1 MKKSILTKLLLKW
14 LLVISVAIIWTQ
26 PTKADGHSA
35 YLHALTDL
43 RAARWLIAN
52 RPGGWAQTDNE
63 AIAIHAIEVAV
74 YEIIKAD
81 IDDGKYYNDAPDLP
95 NINIPD
101 RQGRIQRAIELI
113 RKARA
118 DVNLDDDDT
127 FAGGL
132 KLRELSHIDEALRLT
147 ENALPG
153 K

>member
-1 MKKSILTKLLLKW
+1 MSIS
-14 LLVISVAIIWTQ
+14 IMCIQA
-26 PTKADGHSA
+26 TKADTHSA

-63 AIAIHAIEVAV
+63 AMAIHAIEVAV

-81 IDDGKYYNDAPDLP
+81 IDDGKYYNSVPDMP
-95 NINIPD
+95 DINIPD
-101 RQGRIQRAIELI
+101 RQGRIERAIELI

-132 KLRELSHIDEALRLT
+132 KLRELTRIDEAMRLA
-147 ENALPG
+147 EKALPG

>member
-1 MKKSILTKLLLKW
+1 MEKSIFTRSLLKR
-14 LLVISVAIIWTQ
+14 LLIISISFMWAQSVM
-26 PTKADGHSA
+26 ADGHSA

-63 AIAIHAIEVAV
+63 AMAIHAIEVAV
-74 YEIIKAD
+74 FEIIKAD
-81 IDDGKYYNDAPDLP
+81 IDDGKYYNDVPDLP

-113 RKARA
+113 RKART

-147 ENALPG
+147 ENAVSS

>member
-1 MKKSILTKLLLKW
+1 MKNTVLAKSSARYMLIILMALMT
-14 LLVISVAIIWTQ
+14 ISAM
-26 PTKADGHSA
+26 ADTHSA

-52 RPGGWAQTDNE
+52 RPGGWALTDNE
-63 AIAIHAIEVAV
+63 AAAIHAIEVAV

-81 IDDGKYYNDAPDLP
+81 IDDGKYYNDVPDLP
-95 NINIPD
+95 NIDIPD

-113 RKARA
+113 RKART

-132 KLRELSHIDEALRLT
+132 KVRALAHIDEALRLT
-147 ENALPG
+147 EKALPG